1 MRNRRIKNYL
11 MDKHQMNIKE
21 LQEKLKEIEGCLIEK
36 ANGGSYKISYADQIW
51 EIIPPKLINVIKSD
65 FLSNDSYY
73 MPLDL
78 FYRRCI
84 TREFQAIIK
93 KNSYKVWNLK
103 DTILIKKLIAENNT
117 IDQIVEAL
125 ERELNPKLISN
136 IYKCLGP
143 RVKISEESFWEAIL
157 DKTHIPIQDLATEIE
172 DRRQDEYLKNYDPL
186 DPLNL

>member
-1 MRNRRIKNYL
+1 MKFFYVPT
-11 MDKHQMNIKE
+11 KSQMNMKE

-36 ANGGSYKISYADQIW
+36 TNGGRYKISYADQIW
-51 EIIPPKLINVIKSD
+51 EITSPNLINVIKSD
-65 FLSNDSYY
+65 FLSNDNYY

-84 TREFQAIIK
+84 TREWQSIIK
-93 KNSYKVWNLK
+93 KNSYKVWNSK

-117 IDQIVEAL
+117 IDQIAEAL
-125 ERELNPKLISN
+125 EREFNPKLISN

-143 RVKISEESFWEAIL
+143 RVKVSGESFWKAIL
-157 DKTHIPIQDLATEIE
+157 GKTHIPIQDLATEIE
-172 DRRQDEYLKNYDPL
+172 YRRQDEYLKNNDPL